1 MPLVG
6 WGAFALSRGEESP
19 PAQPTESDALGA
31 LVPTTQHETAPAA
44 VPRPSPVEKSAGE
57 EPGVAGDDGDDGDE
71 PSADDESAADDDSD
85 HDGADDTDSDDAA
98 TVGEEQ
104 GFWIQVASLR
114 LKEKADRMAA
124 RLKNKGYDARSMA
137 YGGPRAGWWHVVRL
151 GPYVTRLEAE
161 KAKLA
166 FVRAERGTAA
176 VVPRAHGPFNIQIA
190 SLRSEARA
198 KTAAGRLNRLGHN
211 ARVGTLKTSK
221 RGVWHTIR
229 VGPFDFETDAWGY
242 LKLLEK
248 DGVKGEIT
256 PRPKNPPPAEEPT
269 TVDEPVEKAPTTVED
284 APDDDSAVDEDLV
297 EEKAPP
303 AEDPDSF

>member
-1 MPLVG
+1 VPLVG

-44 VPRPSPVEKSAGE
+44 VPPPSPVEKSAGE
-57 EPGVAGDDGDDGDE
+57 DPGVAGDDGDE
-71 PSADDESAADDDSD
+71 PSADDESTADDDSD
-85 HDGADDTDSDDAA
+85 HDGADDTDSDDVA
-98 TVGEEQ
+98 TGAEQ

-124 RLKNKGYDARSMA
+124 KLKNKGYDARSMA
-137 YGGPRAGWWHVVRL
+137 YGGPRAGWWHVVRI

-269 TVDEPVEKAPTTVED
+269 SAEEPASAEEPVAEEPAAVEADDEP
-284 APDDDSAVDEDLV
+284 AVDEDLP
-297 EEKAPP
+297 EEEMPP
-303 AEDPDSF
+303 SEDSDSF